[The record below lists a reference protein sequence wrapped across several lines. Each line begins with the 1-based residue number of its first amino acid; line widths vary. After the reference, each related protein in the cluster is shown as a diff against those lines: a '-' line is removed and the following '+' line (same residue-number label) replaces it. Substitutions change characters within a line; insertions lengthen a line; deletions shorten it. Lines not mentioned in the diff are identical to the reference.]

1 MRILVIGGTGFIGRR
16 LVARLSG
23 GGQHQI
29 LVPTRSYGR
38 GRDLQILPGVTL
50 TADDVHDDATLDRL
64 LRGCD
69 AAVNLVGILH
79 GKAGKPYGLRFRPC
93 ARDVAAAGGAGLP
106 AAGRATP
113 AAHER
118 AGRRFRRRQHVPALQ
133 GRRQGRR
140 AQELEGWRDG
150 GWTIFRPSVVFG
162 PDDNFTNLFAR
173 LARWLPVLPL
183 ARRARAHAAGLC
195 GRRGGRDDGGA
206 GRHARLRQD
215 L

>member
-50 TADDVHDDATLDRL
+50 HGRRRPRRRHAGPPA
-64 LRGCD
+64 RGCD

-79 GKAGKPYGLRFRPC
+79 GKAGKPYGSDFARAHVTLPQRVAPC
-93 ARDVAAAGGAGLP
+93 
-106 AAGRATP
+106 
-113 AAHER
+113 
-118 AGRRFRRRQHVPALQ
+118 
-133 GRRQGRR
+133 RRQGVRR
-140 AQELEGWRDG
+140 LLHMSALGADSAGASMYQRSKGDGEAAVRKELEGWRDG

-183 ARRARAHAAGLC
+183 ARARAHAAGLC

>member
-38 GRDLQILPGVTL
+38 GRDLQILPSVTL

-79 GKAGKPYGLRFRPC
+79 GKAGKPYGSDF
-93 ARDVAAAGGAGLP
+93 ARAHVTLPQRVAQACRRQGVRRLL
-106 AAGRATP
+106 
-113 AAHER
+113 HER

-133 GRRQGRR
+133 GDGEAAVRK
-140 AQELEGWRDG
+140 ELEGWRDG

-183 ARRARAHAAGLC
+183 AGAHACSRSMWATWWP
-195 GRRGGRDDGGA
+195 R
-206 GRHARLRQD
+206 
-215 L
+215 

>member
-79 GKAGKPYGLRFRPC
+79 GKAGKPYGSDF
-93 ARDVAAAGGAGLP
+93 ARAHVTLPQRVAHLP

-118 AGRRFRRRQHVPALQ
+118 AGADSAGASMYQRSKGDGEAAVRK
-133 GRRQGRR
+133 
-140 AQELEGWRDG
+140 ELEGWRDG

-162 PDDNFTNLFAR
+162 PDDNFTNLSPAWR
-173 LARWLPVLPL
+173 AGCPCCRW
-183 ARRARAHAAGLC
+183 RRARAHAAGLC